1 MIKLIVSD
9 MDGTLLNNKD
19 QINTE
24 FWEIQKKLSKNGII
38 FAVASGRPY
47 YNLIERFKNIKDSI
61 LFISENGAYVMYQE
75 KEIYSNTMKR
85 EDIFFLLNICK
96 NIKGI
101 VPILCGK
108 KSAYVEKNIYSNDE
122 YNFKEEI
129 AKYYN
134 KLEIVEDLNNVE
146 DEFFKI
152 AVCDFLISEKNSYKY
167 FKDYEDKFQVVI
179 SGKVWM
185 DLGKLDTSKGLAV
198 KMAQKNLNVSY
209 DETMVFGD
217 YLNDCS
223 MMSEGKYSYAMLNAH
238 PKLKEIASFITRKDN
253 NNNGVLETIKEYF

>member
-38 FAVASGRPY
+38 FAIASGRPY
-47 YNLIERFKNIKDSI
+47 YNLVERFKNIKDSI

-108 KSAYVEKNIYSNDE
+108 KSAYCI
-122 YNFKEEI
+122 
-129 AKYYN
+129 
-134 KLEIVEDLNNVE
+134 
-146 DEFFKI
+146 
-152 AVCDFLISEKNSYKY
+152 C
-167 FKDYEDKFQVVI
+167 
-179 SGKVWM
+179 
-185 DLGKLDTSKGLAV
+185 
-198 KMAQKNLNVSY
+198 
-209 DETMVFGD
+209 
-217 YLNDCS
+217 
-223 MMSEGKYSYAMLNAH
+223 
-238 PKLKEIASFITRKDN
+238 
-253 NNNGVLETIKEYF
+253 